1 MLYVEF
7 LIDDE
12 PYELELHPGMV
23 FTKYAKCSQK
33 IYGFFN
39 ETEMLCESCTPPPPD
54 PKKKIIEYLKKHMG
68 VTFTEE
74 EMDTFLEKGDPKLLL
89 DEINRRQKASSIRQA
104 LKKRGISCT
113 PAKTD
118 DITAFMIC
126 QCCAKAKKCPDRFSR
141 SWHCGFVITDF

>member
-23 FTKYAKCSQK
+23 FTKCAKCGQK
-33 IYGFFN
+33 IYGYFQVDD
-39 ETEMLCESCTPPPPD
+39 ETELLCEACTPPPPD

-74 EMDTFLEKGDPKLLL
+74 EMDTFLEIGEPKLLL
-89 DEINRRQKASSIRQA
+89 DEINRRQKASR
-104 LKKRGISCT
+104 RGKGRRSA
-113 PAKTD
+113 AKTGEKGHHPSVK
-118 DITAFMIC
+118 IIPVT
-126 QCCAKAKKCPDRFSR
+126 K
-141 SWHCGFVITDF
+141 